1 MCMNLRAARA
11 LNLMYAPMCAGNTAP
26 LCRLMRALVNSAYS
40 QRLLLSS
47 RTWSMSFKHSSNSCT
62 MQAAPRELSH
72 LHASELAFAANRAGG
87 PPPYL
92 SHVELVY

>member
-1 MCMNLRAARA
+1 
-11 LNLMYAPMCAGNTAP
+11 
-26 LCRLMRALVNSAYS
+26 
-40 QRLLLSS
+40 
-47 RTWSMSFKHSSNSCT
+47 MSFKHSSNSCT